1 MVKERVP
8 ARAPVSEGR
17 ERALLVGLRRKRSP
31 RWEAEESLVELGR
44 LAESAGALVAGTMLQ
59 ERDAP
64 DPRYLIGKGKAQEIK
79 EQWGGKID
87 LLVVDE
93 ELSGS
98 QQRSLEE
105 LTGCK
110 IVDRPSLILDIF
122 AQRAKSREGKL
133 QVELAQLDYVLPR
146 LVGRGVD
153 LSRLGGGIGTRGPGE
168 TQLETDR
175 RVIRRRMA
183 KVRDELAK
191 VRRHRA
197 LLRRPRRRH
206 AVPIVALVGY
216 TNGGKS
222 TLFNALTHSHV
233 RTDDALFVTLDPIL
247 RRVTTPDGFTFL
259 LSDTVGF
266 IRRLPLELVAAFK
279 ATLEEL
285 HEADLLLHLIDASHP
300 QIMEQKETVD
310 AILGELGLSAKPIVE
325 VFNKVDLLPGGV
337 ERGSFD
343 GDGIAPRVAVSALTG
358 YGLDR
363 LRTVVRQGLEAVR
376 GQEQGR
382 APARRIRAQ
391 GEDRSPEMAG
401 ETLDLDGGPGV
412 DRARSGAGGPWVCRW

>member
-1 MVKERVP
+1 VKRKRVTV
-8 ARAPVSEGR
+8 RAMVSEGR

-31 RWEAEESLVELGR
+31 RWEVEESLVELGR
-44 LAESAGALVAGTMLQ
+44 LAESAGATVAATVLQ

-79 EQWGGKID
+79 ERWRGRID
-87 LLVVDE
+87 LLLVDE

-105 LTGCK
+105 LTGWK
-110 IVDRPSLILDIF
+110 TVDRPALILDIF
-122 AQRAKSREGKL
+122 AQRAKTREGKL
-133 QVELAQLDYVLPR
+133 QVELAQLDYLLPR
-146 LVGRGVD
+146 LVGRGAD

-175 RVIRRRMA
+175 RTIRRRMS

-197 LLRRPRRRH
+197 LLRRPRKRR
-206 AVPIVALVGY
+206 AIPIVALVGY
-216 TNGGKS
+216 TNAGKS
-222 TLFNALTHSHV
+222 TLFNGLTHSGV

-247 RRVTTPDGFTFL
+247 RQVTTADGFGFL

-266 IRRLPLELVAAFK
+266 IRRLPPQLVAAFK

-285 HEADLLLHLIDASHP
+285 NEADLLLHLIDASHP
-300 QIMEQKETVD
+300 QMMEQKQTVD
-310 AILGELGLSAKPIVE
+310 MILGDLGLSAKPIVE
-325 VFNKVDLLPGGV
+325 VFNKVDLLPGGG
-337 ERGSFD
+337 ERASFG
-343 GDGIAPRVAVSALTG
+343 GDGAAPRVAVSALTG

-363 LRTVVRQGLEAVR
+363 LGEVVRQVLVAAGGEASR
-376 GQEQGR
+376 R
-382 APARRIRAQ
+382 TPARCITAQ
-391 GEDRSPEMAG
+391 AGGRSA
-401 ETLDLDGGPGV
+401 
-412 DRARSGAGGPWVCRW
+412 GAGR